1 MLKRL
6 KYLFKMLSFL
16 GDKMTQSVKAVV
28 NETDYLSVIS
38 KLIR

>member
-16 GDKMTQSVKAVV
+16 GDMMTQSVKAVV

-38 KLIR
+38 KLIW